1 MIKTTT
7 IESRRRHRH
16 RWFAVA
22 VLAMICAQAPLAFAA
37 QSVQDNLGS
46 VEYYQLHGSGTTNP
60 SKLIWLAMDKLE
72 EMAGSTLR
80 MTYRS
85 VGSGTGASDWAD
97 FTNAGDFA
105 STDYGLAAVTSP
117 TGAPFMQIPFQIGAV
132 SLFHNVPGVGTGVM
146 KLSACTVAKI
156 FTGAITNWNDAAIAT
171 DSGLSL
177 PSQTIKVI
185 WRSNGSS
192 STYGLKGYMYAGC
205 QAVYSTAPTP
215 SNGADPFT
223 GTHLYSTGVTGSDS
237 MRLAIGAN
245 EYSIGYIDAGHGHL
259 DNLSE
264 VSLKNANN
272 EWVVT
277 KEGNP
282 AGRLTA
288 NIPAV
293 VTSAVKATFPQSGSA
308 TDYAGDWSGVN
319 LFNKAGAG
327 VWPICAFT
335 YLHVRT
341 TYADTA
347 TEGVVR
353 AFVEYM
359 LSSTIQAKIT
369 EFYFYPLDSAFAAE
383 VKTAVSTT
391 LSAASPVWTW
401 VDPVP
406 TGSSYTVSGAM
417 GSTTF
422 SPKRQTYAE
431 YERGL
436 FKKNIAAL
444 EASVAA
450 LKTELAAKT
459 GNDDAADERT
469 LALAAV
475 SFVVAVI
482 AVIVGSIAIC
492 RGGRSSQVMRVVGM

>member
-1 MIKTTT
+1 
-7 IESRRRHRH
+7 
-16 RWFAVA
+16 
-22 VLAMICAQAPLAFAA
+22 
-37 QSVQDNLGS
+37 
-46 VEYYQLHGSGTTNP
+46 
-60 SKLIWLAMDKLE
+60 
-72 EMAGSTLR
+72 
-80 MTYRS
+80 
-85 VGSGTGASDWAD
+85 
-97 FTNAGDFA
+97 
-105 STDYGLAAVTSP
+105 
-117 TGAPFMQIPFQIGAV
+117 
-132 SLFHNVPGVGTGVM
+132 
-146 KLSACTVAKI
+146 
-156 FTGAITNWNDAAIAT
+156 
-171 DSGLSL
+171 
-177 PSQTIKVI
+177 
-185 WRSNGSS
+185 
-192 STYGLKGYMYAGC
+192 
-205 QAVYSTAPTP
+205 
-215 SNGADPFT
+215 
-223 GTHLYSTGVTGSDS
+223 

-277 KEGNP
+277 KEGDP

-293 VTSAVKATFPQSGSA
+293 VTSTVKATFPQNSGA
-308 TDYAGDWSGVN
+308 TNYAGDWSGVN

-341 TYADTA
+341 TYTDTA
-347 TEGVVR
+347 TTGVVR

-359 LSSTIQAKIT
+359 LSPAIQDKIT

-401 VDPVP
+401 VDPYILSYN
-406 TGSSYTVSGAM
+406 TGIAM
-417 GSTTF
+417 GYTTF

-469 LALAAV
+469 LALAAI

-482 AVIVGSIAIC
+482 AVIVGSIAMC
-492 RGGRSSQVMRVVGM
+492 RGSRSSQVMRVAGM

>member
-7 IESRRRHRH
+7 IESHRRHRH

-22 VLAMICAQAPLAFAA
+22 VLAMICAQAPLAFAD
-37 QSVQDNLGS
+37 QSLQENSGKVRHFH
-46 VEYYQLHGSGTTNP
+46 LHGSGTTNP

-85 VGSGTGASDWAD
+85 VGSGQGATDWASA
-97 FTNAGDFA
+97 NAGDFA
-105 STDYGLAAVTSP
+105 STDYGLAADSS
-117 TGAPFMQIPFQIGAV
+117 APFMQLPFQIGAV

-156 FTGAITNWNDAAIAT
+156 FTGAITNWNHADIAA
-171 DSGLSL
+171 DSGLTL

-185 WRSNGSS
+185 ARSNGSS
-192 STYGLKGYMYAGC
+192 STYGLRGYMKAAC
-205 QAVYSTAPTP
+205 PTV
-215 SNGADPFT
+215 FT
-223 GTHLYSTGVTGSDS
+223 GAVDATALTGNFVHTGVTGSDS
-237 MRLAIGAN
+237 MRLAIGSN

-272 EWVVT
+272 QWVVT
-277 KEGNP
+277 KEGDP

-288 NIPAV
+288 KIKEV
-293 VTSAVKATFPQSGSA
+293 GEGVTFPQVTGTST
-308 TDYAGDWSGVN
+308 TDWAGDWSAIN
-319 LFNKAGAG
+319 LYYKSGDKF
-327 VWPICAFT
+327 WPICAFT

-341 TYADTA
+341 TYTDTA
-347 TEGVVR
+347 TAGVVL

-359 LSSTIQAKIT
+359 LSSAIQDKIT
-369 EFYFYPLDSAFAAE
+369 DFYFYPLPGALAAAVRDAVTSHFTSAVAAPIWTFVDS
-383 VKTAVSTT
+383 
-391 LSAASPVWTW
+391 
-401 VDPVP
+401 
-406 TGSSYTVSGAM
+406 SGASAPATNVGM
-417 GSTTF
+417 GVHTF
-422 SPKRQTYAE
+422 SYKRQTYAD

-482 AVIVGSIAIC
+482 AVIVGSIAMC

>member
-37 QSVQDNLGS
+37 QSKQESSGNVQH
-46 VEYYQLHGSGTTNP
+46 YQLHGSGTTNP

-105 STDYGLAAVTSP
+105 STDYGLADDSS
-117 TGAPFMQIPFQIGAV
+117 APFMQLPFQIGAV

-156 FTGAITNWNDAAIAT
+156 FTGAITNWNHADIAA
-171 DSGLSL
+171 DSGLTL
-177 PSQTIKVI
+177 PSQNIKVI
-185 WRSNGSS
+185 ARSNGSS
-192 STYGLKGYMYAGC
+192 STYGLRGYMNAAC
-205 QAVYSTAPTP
+205 PTV
-215 SNGADPFT
+215 FT
-223 GTHLYSTGVTGSDS
+223 GAVDATALTGNFVHTGVTGSDS
-237 MRLAIGAN
+237 MRLAIGSN

-277 KEGNP
+277 KEGDP

-293 VTSAVKATFPQSGSA
+293 VTSTVKATFPQTVGGA
-308 TDYAGDWSGVN
+308 TNYAGDWSGVN

-341 TYADTA
+341 TYTDTD

-359 LSSTIQAKIT
+359 LSPAIQDKIT

-401 VDPVP
+401 VDPYILAYN
-406 TGSSYTVSGAM
+406 TGIAM
-417 GSTTF
+417 GYTTF

-469 LALAAV
+469 LALAAI

-482 AVIVGSIAIC
+482 AVIVGSIAMC
-492 RGGRSSQVMRVVGM
+492 RGGRSSQVMRV

>member
-1 MIKTTT
+1 M
-7 IESRRRHRH
+7 
-16 RWFAVA
+16 
-22 VLAMICAQAPLAFAA
+22 AMICAQAPLAFAD
-37 QSVQDNLGS
+37 QSQQENTGNVRHFHM
-46 VEYYQLHGSGTTNP
+46 HGSGTTNP

-85 VGSGTGASDWAD
+85 VGSGTGATDWASA
-97 FTNAGDFA
+97 NAGDFA
-105 STDYGLAAVTSP
+105 STDYGLAADSS
-117 TGAPFMQIPFQIGAV
+117 APFMQLPFQIGAV

-156 FTGAITNWNDAAIAT
+156 FTGAITNWNDAAIAA

-215 SNGADPFT
+215 SDGADPFS
-223 GTHLYSTGVTGSDS
+223 GNHLYSTGVTGSDS

-277 KEGNP
+277 KEGDP

-293 VTSAVKATFPQSGSA
+293 VTSTVKATFPQNSGA
-308 TDYAGDWSGVN
+308 TNYAGDWSGVN

-341 TYADTA
+341 TYTDTA
-347 TEGVVR
+347 TTGVVR

-359 LSSTIQAKIT
+359 LSPAIQDKIT

-401 VDPVP
+401 VDPYSGSYN
-406 TGSSYTVSGAM
+406 TGIAM
-417 GSTTF
+417 GYTTF

-482 AVIVGSIAIC
+482 AVIVGSIAMC
-492 RGGRSSQVMRVVGM
+492 RGGRSSQVMRVAGM

>member
-1 MIKTTT
+1 
-7 IESRRRHRH
+7 
-16 RWFAVA
+16 
-22 VLAMICAQAPLAFAA
+22 
-37 QSVQDNLGS
+37 
-46 VEYYQLHGSGTTNP
+46 
-60 SKLIWLAMDKLE
+60 
-72 EMAGSTLR
+72 
-80 MTYRS
+80 
-85 VGSGTGASDWAD
+85 
-97 FTNAGDFA
+97 
-105 STDYGLAAVTSP
+105 
-117 TGAPFMQIPFQIGAV
+117 
-132 SLFHNVPGVGTGVM
+132 
-146 KLSACTVAKI
+146 
-156 FTGAITNWNDAAIAT
+156 
-171 DSGLSL
+171 
-177 PSQTIKVI
+177 
-185 WRSNGSS
+185 
-192 STYGLKGYMYAGC
+192 
-205 QAVYSTAPTP
+205 
-215 SNGADPFT
+215 
-223 GTHLYSTGVTGSDS
+223 

-277 KEGNP
+277 KEGDP

-293 VTSAVKATFPQSGSA
+293 VTSTVKATFPQNSGA

-341 TYADTA
+341 TYTDTA
-347 TEGVVR
+347 TTGVVR

-359 LSSTIQAKIT
+359 LSPAIQDKIT
-369 EFYFYPLDSAFAAE
+369 EFYFYPLDSAFAAD

-417 GSTTF
+417 GYTTF

-469 LALAAV
+469 LALAAI

-482 AVIVGSIAIC
+482 AVIVGSIAMC

>member
-1 MIKTTT
+1 M
-7 IESRRRHRH
+7 
-16 RWFAVA
+16 
-22 VLAMICAQAPLAFAA
+22 AMICAQAPLAFAA
-37 QSVQDNLGS
+37 QSVQESSGN
-46 VEYYQLHGSGTTNP
+46 VQHYQLHGSGTTNP

-85 VGSGTGASDWAD
+85 VGSGQGATDWASA
-97 FTNAGDFA
+97 NAGDFA
-105 STDYGLAAVTSP
+105 STDYGLAADSS
-117 TGAPFMQIPFQIGAV
+117 APFMQLPFQIGAV

-156 FTGAITNWNDAAIAT
+156 FTGAITNWNHADIAA
-171 DSGLSL
+171 DSGLTL

-185 WRSNGSS
+185 ARSNGSS
-192 STYGLKGYMYAGC
+192 STYGLRGYMNAAC
-205 QAVYSTAPTP
+205 PTV
-215 SNGADPFT
+215 FT
-223 GTHLYSTGVTGSDS
+223 GAVDATALTGNFVHTGVTGSDS
-237 MRLAIGAN
+237 MRLAIGSN

-277 KEGNP
+277 KEGDP

-293 VTSAVKATFPQSGSA
+293 VTSTVKATFPQNSGA
-308 TDYAGDWSGVN
+308 TNYAGDWSGVN

-341 TYADTA
+341 TYSTTA
-347 TEGVVR
+347 TAGVVR

-359 LSSTIQAKIT
+359 LSSAIQDKIT
-369 EFYFYPLDSAFAAE
+369 DFYFYPLPGALAAAVRKAVTDHFTSAVAAPIWTFVDS
-383 VKTAVSTT
+383 
-391 LSAASPVWTW
+391 
-401 VDPVP
+401 
-406 TGSSYTVSGAM
+406 SGASAPATNVGM
-417 GSTTF
+417 GVHTF
-422 SPKRQTYAE
+422 SYKRQTYAD

-482 AVIVGSIAIC
+482 AVIVGSIAMC
-492 RGGRSSQVMRVVGM
+492 RGGRSSQVMRVAGM

>member
-1 MIKTTT
+1 
-7 IESRRRHRH
+7 
-16 RWFAVA
+16 
-22 VLAMICAQAPLAFAA
+22 MICAQAPLAFAD
-37 QSVQDNLGS
+37 QSLQENTGNVRHFH
-46 VEYYQLHGSGTTNP
+46 LHGSGTTNP

-85 VGSGTGASDWAD
+85 VGSGTGATDWASA
-97 FTNAGDFA
+97 NAGDFA
-105 STDYGLAAVTSP
+105 STDYGLADDSS
-117 TGAPFMQIPFQIGAV
+117 APFMQLPFQIGAV

-215 SNGADPFT
+215 SDGADPFS
-223 GTHLYSTGVTGSDS
+223 GNHLYSTGVTGSDS

-277 KEGNP
+277 KEGDP

-293 VTSAVKATFPQSGSA
+293 VTSTVKATFPQNSGA
-308 TDYAGDWSGVN
+308 TNYAGDWSGVN

-341 TYADTA
+341 TYTDTD
-347 TEGVVR
+347 TTGVVR

-359 LSSTIQAKIT
+359 LSPAIQDKIT

-401 VDPVP
+401 VDPYILAYN
-406 TGSSYTVSGAM
+406 TGIAM
-417 GSTTF
+417 GYTTF

-482 AVIVGSIAIC
+482 AVIVGSIAMC
-492 RGGRSSQVMRVVGM
+492 RGGRSSQVMRVAGM

>member
-1 MIKTTT
+1 M
-7 IESRRRHRH
+7 
-16 RWFAVA
+16 
-22 VLAMICAQAPLAFAA
+22 AMICAQAPLAFAA
-37 QSVQDNLGS
+37 QSVQENTGG
-46 VEYYQLHGSGTTNP
+46 VRHYQLHGSGTTNP

-117 TGAPFMQIPFQIGAV
+117 PGAPFMQLPFQIGAV

-156 FTGAITNWNDAAIAT
+156 FTGAITNWNDAAIAA
-171 DSGLSL
+171 DSGLTL

-185 WRSNGSS
+185 ARSNGSS
-192 STYGLKGYMYAGC
+192 STYGLRGYMNAAC
-205 QAVYSTAPTP
+205 PTV
-215 SNGADPFT
+215 FT
-223 GTHLYSTGVTGSDS
+223 GAVDATALTGTFVHTGVTGSDS

-277 KEGNP
+277 KEGDP

-293 VTSAVKATFPQSGSA
+293 VTSTVKATFPQSSGA

-341 TYADTA
+341 TYTDTA
-347 TEGVVR
+347 TTGVVR

-359 LSSTIQAKIT
+359 LSPAIQDKIT

-417 GSTTF
+417 GYTTF

-469 LALAAV
+469 LALAAI

-482 AVIVGSIAIC
+482 AVIVGSIAMC

>member
-1 MIKTTT
+1 
-7 IESRRRHRH
+7 
-16 RWFAVA
+16 
-22 VLAMICAQAPLAFAA
+22 MICAQAPLAFAA
-37 QSVQDNLGS
+37 QSVQENTGN
-46 VEYYQLHGSGTTNP
+46 VRHYQLHGSGTTNP

-105 STDYGLAAVTSP
+105 STDYGLAADSS
-117 TGAPFMQIPFQIGAV
+117 APFMQLPFQIGAV

-156 FTGAITNWNDAAIAT
+156 FTGAITNWNHADIAA
-171 DSGLSL
+171 DSGLTL

-185 WRSNGSS
+185 ARSNGSS
-192 STYGLKGYMYAGC
+192 STYGLRGYMNAAC
-205 QAVYSTAPTP
+205 PTV
-215 SNGADPFT
+215 FT
-223 GTHLYSTGVTGSDS
+223 GAVDATALTGNFVHTGVTGSDS
-237 MRLAIGAN
+237 MRLAIGSN

-277 KEGNP
+277 KEGDP

-293 VTSAVKATFPQSGSA
+293 VTSTVKATFPQNQLGA
-308 TDYAGDWSGVN
+308 TNYAGDWSGVN

-341 TYADTA
+341 TYTDTA
-347 TEGVVR
+347 TTGVVR

-359 LSSTIQAKIT
+359 LSPAIQDKIT

-401 VDPVP
+401 VDPYILAYN
-406 TGSSYTVSGAM
+406 TGIAM
-417 GSTTF
+417 GYTTF

-469 LALAAV
+469 LALAAI

-482 AVIVGSIAIC
+482 AVIVGSIAMC

>member
-1 MIKTTT
+1 
-7 IESRRRHRH
+7 
-16 RWFAVA
+16 
-22 VLAMICAQAPLAFAA
+22 
-37 QSVQDNLGS
+37 
-46 VEYYQLHGSGTTNP
+46 
-60 SKLIWLAMDKLE
+60 
-72 EMAGSTLR
+72 
-80 MTYRS
+80 
-85 VGSGTGASDWAD
+85 
-97 FTNAGDFA
+97 
-105 STDYGLAAVTSP
+105 
-117 TGAPFMQIPFQIGAV
+117 
-132 SLFHNVPGVGTGVM
+132 M

-215 SNGADPFT
+215 SDGADPFS
-223 GTHLYSTGVTGSDS
+223 GNHLYGTGVTGSDS

-277 KEGNP
+277 KEGDP

-293 VTSAVKATFPQSGSA
+293 VTSTVKATFPQNSGA
-308 TDYAGDWSGVN
+308 TNYAGDWSGVN

-341 TYADTA
+341 TYTDTA
-347 TEGVVR
+347 TTGVVR

-359 LSSTIQAKIT
+359 LSPAIQDKIT

-401 VDPVP
+401 VDPYILSYN
-406 TGSSYTVSGAM
+406 TGIAM
-417 GSTTF
+417 GYTTF

-469 LALAAV
+469 LALAAI

-482 AVIVGSIAIC
+482 AVIVGSIAMC
-492 RGGRSSQVMRVVGM
+492 RGGRSSQVMRV

>member
-1 MIKTTT
+1 MIETTT

-22 VLAMICAQAPLAFAA
+22 VLAMICARAPLAFAA
-37 QSVQDNLGS
+37 QSVQENSGQIRH
-46 VEYYQLHGSGTTNP
+46 YQLHGSGTTNP
-60 SKLIWLAMDKLE
+60 SKLIWLAMDRLE

-85 VGSGTGASDWAD
+85 VGSGTGATDWAD
-97 FTNAGDFA
+97 TTNAGDFA
-105 STDYGLAAVTSP
+105 STDYGLAPDAS
-117 TGAPFMQIPFQIGAV
+117 APFMQLPFQIGAV

-156 FTGAITNWNDAAIAT
+156 FTGAITSWDHADIAT

-177 PSQTIKVI
+177 PSQPIKVI
-185 WRSNGSS
+185 FRSNGSS
-192 STYGLKGYMYAGC
+192 STFGLKGYM
-205 QAVYSTAPTP
+205 
-215 SNGADPFT
+215 SNGCPTVYT
-223 GTHLYSTGVTGSDS
+223 GAVDSSSLTGFVAANGVTGSDS
-237 MRLAIGAN
+237 MRLKIGAN

-282 AGRLTA
+282 AGRITA
-288 NIPAV
+288 DIPAV
-293 VTSAVKATFPQSGSA
+293 VTSAVKATFPQSGGA
-308 TDYAGDWSGVN
+308 TNYAGDWSNVN

-327 VWPICAFT
+327 IWPICAFT

-341 TYADTA
+341 SYLDAA
-347 TEGVVR
+347 TTGVVR
-353 AFVEYM
+353 AFAEYM
-359 LSSTIQAKIT
+359 LSSTIQGKVS
-369 EFYFYPLDSAFAAE
+369 EFYFYPLDSAFASE

-391 LSAASPVWTW
+391 LGAASPVWKW

-406 TGSSYTVSGAM
+406 TGSYTVSDGM
-417 GSTTF
+417 GFNTF
-422 SPKRQTYAE
+422 SPKRQTYAD
-431 YERGL
+431 YEREL

-459 GNDDAADERT
+459 ASGNDDAADERT

-482 AVIVGSIAIC
+482 AVIIGSIAMC
-492 RGGRSSQVMRVVGM
+492 RGGRSSHGMRVVGM

>member
-1 MIKTTT
+1 
-7 IESRRRHRH
+7 
-16 RWFAVA
+16 
-22 VLAMICAQAPLAFAA
+22 
-37 QSVQDNLGS
+37 
-46 VEYYQLHGSGTTNP
+46 
-60 SKLIWLAMDKLE
+60 MDKLE

-85 VGSGTGASDWAD
+85 VGSGQGATDWASA
-97 FTNAGDFA
+97 NAGDFA
-105 STDYGLAAVTSP
+105 STDYGLAADSS
-117 TGAPFMQIPFQIGAV
+117 APFMQLPFQIGAV

-156 FTGAITNWNDAAIAT
+156 FTGAITNWNHADIAA
-171 DSGLSL
+171 DSGLTL

-185 WRSNGSS
+185 ARSNGSS
-192 STYGLKGYMYAGC
+192 STYGLRGYMNAAC
-205 QAVYSTAPTP
+205 PTV
-215 SNGADPFT
+215 FT
-223 GTHLYSTGVTGSDS
+223 GAVDATALTGNFVHTGVTGSDS

-277 KEGNP
+277 KEGDP

-293 VTSAVKATFPQSGSA
+293 VTSTVKATFPQNSGA
-308 TDYAGDWSGVN
+308 TNYAGDWSGVN

-341 TYADTA
+341 TYTDTA
-347 TEGVVR
+347 TTGVVR

-359 LSSTIQAKIT
+359 LSPAIQDKIT

-401 VDPVP
+401 VDPYILSYN
-406 TGSSYTVSGAM
+406 TGIAM
-417 GSTTF
+417 GYTTF

-482 AVIVGSIAIC
+482 AVIVGSIAMC
-492 RGGRSSQVMRVVGM
+492 RGGRSSQVMRV

>member
-1 MIKTTT
+1 M
-7 IESRRRHRH
+7 
-16 RWFAVA
+16 
-22 VLAMICAQAPLAFAA
+22 AMICAQAPLAFAA
-37 QSVQDNLGS
+37 QSAQENSGNVRH
-46 VEYYQLHGSGTTNP
+46 YQLHGSGTTNP

-105 STDYGLAAVTSP
+105 STDYGLADDSS
-117 TGAPFMQIPFQIGAV
+117 APFMQLPFQIGAV

-156 FTGAITNWNDAAIAT
+156 FTGAITNWNHADIAA
-171 DSGLSL
+171 DSGLTL

-185 WRSNGSS
+185 ARSNGSS

-215 SNGADPFT
+215 SDGADPFS
-223 GTHLYSTGVTGSDS
+223 GNHLYSTGVTGSDS

-277 KEGNP
+277 KEGDP

-293 VTSAVKATFPQSGSA
+293 VTSTVKATFPQNSGA
-308 TDYAGDWSGVN
+308 TNYAGDWSGVN

-341 TYADTA
+341 TYTDTA
-347 TEGVVR
+347 TTGVVR

-359 LSSTIQAKIT
+359 LSPAIQDKIT

-401 VDPVP
+401 VDPYILAYN
-406 TGSSYTVSGAM
+406 TGIAM
-417 GSTTF
+417 GYTTF

-482 AVIVGSIAIC
+482 AVIVGSIAMC
-492 RGGRSSQVMRVVGM
+492 RGGRSSQVMRVAGM

>member
-7 IESRRRHRH
+7 NESRRRHRH

-37 QSVQDNLGS
+37 QSQQENSGYVRHFH
-46 VEYYQLHGSGTTNP
+46 LHGSGTTNP

-85 VGSGTGASDWAD
+85 VGSGTGASDWASA
-97 FTNAGDFA
+97 NAGDFA
-105 STDYGLAAVTSP
+105 STDYGLADDSS
-117 TGAPFMQIPFQIGAV
+117 APFMQIPFQIGAV

-205 QAVYSTAPTP
+205 QAVYSTAPDP
-215 SNGADPFT
+215 SNGADPFS
-223 GTHLYSTGVTGSDS
+223 GNHLYSTGVTGSDS

-277 KEGNP
+277 KEGDP

-288 NIPAV
+288 KIKEV
-293 VTSAVKATFPQSGSA
+293 GEGVTFPQVTGTST
-308 TDYAGDWSGVN
+308 TDWAGDWSGIN
-319 LFNKAGAG
+319 LYYKSGDKF
-327 VWPICAFT
+327 WPICAFT

-341 TYADTA
+341 TYTDTA
-347 TEGVVR
+347 TTGVVR

-359 LSSTIQAKIT
+359 LSPAIQDKIT

-383 VKTAVSTT
+383 VTTAVSTT

-406 TGSSYTVSGAM
+406 TGDSYTVSGAM

-422 SPKRQTYAE
+422 SHKRQTYAD

-469 LALAAV
+469 LALAAI

-482 AVIVGSIAIC
+482 AVIVGSIAMC

>member
-1 MIKTTT
+1 
-7 IESRRRHRH
+7 
-16 RWFAVA
+16 
-22 VLAMICAQAPLAFAA
+22 
-37 QSVQDNLGS
+37 
-46 VEYYQLHGSGTTNP
+46 
-60 SKLIWLAMDKLE
+60 
-72 EMAGSTLR
+72 
-80 MTYRS
+80 
-85 VGSGTGASDWAD
+85 
-97 FTNAGDFA
+97 
-105 STDYGLAAVTSP
+105 
-117 TGAPFMQIPFQIGAV
+117 
-132 SLFHNVPGVGTGVM
+132 
-146 KLSACTVAKI
+146 
-156 FTGAITNWNDAAIAT
+156 
-171 DSGLSL
+171 
-177 PSQTIKVI
+177 
-185 WRSNGSS
+185 
-192 STYGLKGYMYAGC
+192 
-205 QAVYSTAPTP
+205 
-215 SNGADPFT
+215 
-223 GTHLYSTGVTGSDS
+223 

-277 KEGNP
+277 KEGDP

-293 VTSAVKATFPQSGSA
+293 VTSTVKATFPQNSGA
-308 TDYAGDWSGVN
+308 TNYAGDWSGVN

-341 TYADTA
+341 TYTDTA
-347 TEGVVR
+347 TTGVVR

-359 LSSTIQAKIT
+359 LSSAIQDKIT
-369 EFYFYPLDSAFAAE
+369 DFYFYPLPGALAAAVRNAVTDHFTSAVAAPIWTFVDS
-383 VKTAVSTT
+383 
-391 LSAASPVWTW
+391 
-401 VDPVP
+401 
-406 TGSSYTVSGAM
+406 SGASAPATNVGM
-417 GSTTF
+417 GVHTF
-422 SPKRQTYAE
+422 SYKRQTYAD

-469 LALAAV
+469 LALAAI

-482 AVIVGSIAIC
+482 AVIVGSIAMC
-492 RGGRSSQVMRVVGM
+492 RGGRSSQVMRV

>member
-1 MIKTTT
+1 MIKTATN
-7 IESRRRHRH
+7 ESRRRHRH

-37 QSVQDNLGS
+37 QSQQEDTGYVQH
-46 VEYYQLHGSGTTNP
+46 YQLHGSGTTNP

-85 VGSGTGASDWAD
+85 VGSGTGASDWASA
-97 FTNAGDFA
+97 NAGDFA
-105 STDYGLAAVTSP
+105 STDYGLAAVDGP
-117 TGAPFMQIPFQIGAV
+117 AGAPFMQIPFQIGAV

-205 QAVYSTAPTP
+205 QAVYSTAPDP
-215 SNGADPFT
+215 SNGADPFS
-223 GTHLYSTGVTGSDS
+223 GNHLYSTGVTGSDS

-293 VTSAVKATFPQSGSA
+293 VTSTVTATFPQNSGA
-308 TDYAGDWSGVN
+308 TNYTGDWSGVN

-335 YLHVRT
+335 YLHVRA
-341 TYADTA
+341 TYTDTA
-347 TEGVVR
+347 TTGVVR

-359 LSSTIQAKIT
+359 LSPAIQDKIT
-369 EFYFYPLDSAFAAE
+369 EFYFYPLDPAFAAE

-406 TGSSYTVSGAM
+406 TGDSYTVSGAM

-422 SPKRQTYAE
+422 SHKRQTYAD

-469 LALAAV
+469 LALAAI

-482 AVIVGSIAIC
+482 AVIVGSIAMC

>member
-37 QSVQDNLGS
+37 QSKQENSGPVRH
-46 VEYYQLHGSGTTNP
+46 YQLHGSGTTNP

-105 STDYGLAAVTSP
+105 STDYGLADDSS
-117 TGAPFMQIPFQIGAV
+117 APFMQLPFQIGAV

-156 FTGAITNWNDAAIAT
+156 FTGAITNWNHADIAA
-171 DSGLSL
+171 DSGLTL

-185 WRSNGSS
+185 ARSNGSS
-192 STYGLKGYMYAGC
+192 STYGLRGYMNAAC
-205 QAVYSTAPTP
+205 PTV
-215 SNGADPFT
+215 FT
-223 GTHLYSTGVTGSDS
+223 GAVDATALTGNFVHTGVTGSDS
-237 MRLAIGAN
+237 MRLAIGSN

-272 EWVVT
+272 QWVVT
-277 KEGNP
+277 KEGDP

-288 NIPAV
+288 KIKEV
-293 VTSAVKATFPQSGSA
+293 GEGVTFPQVTGTST
-308 TDYAGDWSGVN
+308 TDWAGDWSGIN
-319 LFNKAGAG
+319 LYYKSGDKF
-327 VWPICAFT
+327 WPICAFT

-341 TYADTA
+341 TYTDTA
-347 TEGVVR
+347 TTGVVR

-359 LSSTIQAKIT
+359 LSPAIQDKIT

-401 VDPVP
+401 VDPYILSYN
-406 TGSSYTVSGAM
+406 TGIAM
-417 GSTTF
+417 GYTTF

-482 AVIVGSIAIC
+482 AVIVGSIAMC
-492 RGGRSSQVMRVVGM
+492 RGGRSSQVMRV

>member
-1 MIKTTT
+1 
-7 IESRRRHRH
+7 
-16 RWFAVA
+16 
-22 VLAMICAQAPLAFAA
+22 
-37 QSVQDNLGS
+37 
-46 VEYYQLHGSGTTNP
+46 
-60 SKLIWLAMDKLE
+60 
-72 EMAGSTLR
+72 

-85 VGSGTGASDWAD
+85 VGSGTGASDWASA
-97 FTNAGDFA
+97 NAGDFA
-105 STDYGLAAVTSP
+105 STDYGLAADSS
-117 TGAPFMQIPFQIGAV
+117 APFMQLPFQIGAV

-156 FTGAITNWNDAAIAT
+156 FTGAITNWNHADIAA
-171 DSGLSL
+171 DSGLTL

-185 WRSNGSS
+185 ARSNGSS

-215 SNGADPFT
+215 SDGADPFS
-223 GTHLYSTGVTGSDS
+223 GNHLYSTGVTGSDS

-277 KEGNP
+277 KEGDP

-293 VTSAVKATFPQSGSA
+293 VTSTVKATFPQNSGA
-308 TDYAGDWSGVN
+308 TNYAGDWSGVN

-341 TYADTA
+341 TYTDTA
-347 TEGVVR
+347 TTGVVR

-359 LSSTIQAKIT
+359 LSPAIQDKIT

-401 VDPVP
+401 VDPYILSYN
-406 TGSSYTVSGAM
+406 TGIAM
-417 GSTTF
+417 GYTTF

-482 AVIVGSIAIC
+482 AVIVGSIAMC
-492 RGGRSSQVMRVVGM
+492 RGGRSSQVMRV

>member
-1 MIKTTT
+1 M
-7 IESRRRHRH
+7 
-16 RWFAVA
+16 
-22 VLAMICAQAPLAFAA
+22 AMICAQAPLAFAD
-37 QSVQDNLGS
+37 QSQQENSGNVRHFH
-46 VEYYQLHGSGTTNP
+46 LHGSGTTNP

-97 FTNAGDFA
+97 STNAGDFA
-105 STDYGLAAVTSP
+105 STDYGLADDSS
-117 TGAPFMQIPFQIGAV
+117 APFMQIPFQIGAV

-156 FTGAITNWNDAAIAT
+156 FTGAITNWNDAAIAA
-171 DSGLSL
+171 DSGLTL

-185 WRSNGSS
+185 YRSNGSS

-215 SNGADPFT
+215 SNGADPFSYNY
-223 GTHLYSTGVTGSDS
+223 LYSTGVTGSDS

-293 VTSAVKATFPQSGSA
+293 VTSTVTATFPQNSGA
-308 TDYAGDWSGVN
+308 TNYTGDWSGVN

-335 YLHVRT
+335 YLHVRA
-341 TYADTA
+341 TYTDTA
-347 TEGVVR
+347 TTGVVR

-359 LSSTIQAKIT
+359 LSPAIQDKIT
-369 EFYFYPLDSAFAAE
+369 EFYFYPLDPAFAAE

-417 GSTTF
+417 GFTTF

-482 AVIVGSIAIC
+482 AVIVGSIAMC

>member
-37 QSVQDNLGS
+37 QSVQDNLGG

-97 FTNAGDFA
+97 DTNAGDFA
-105 STDYGLAAVTSP
+105 STDYGLAANPS
-117 TGAPFMQIPFQIGAV
+117 APFMQIPFQIGAV

>member
-1 MIKTTT
+1 M
-7 IESRRRHRH
+7 
-16 RWFAVA
+16 
-22 VLAMICAQAPLAFAA
+22 AMICAQAPLAFAA
-37 QSVQDNLGS
+37 QSVQENTGG
-46 VEYYQLHGSGTTNP
+46 VRHYQLHGSGTTNP

-97 FTNAGDFA
+97 SANAGDFA
-105 STDYGLAAVTSP
+105 STDYGLAADSS
-117 TGAPFMQIPFQIGAV
+117 APFMQLPFQIGAV

-192 STYGLKGYMYAGC
+192 STYGLKGYMNAAC
-205 QAVYSTAPTP
+205 PTVYSTAPTP
-215 SNGADPFT
+215 SDGADPFS
-223 GTHLYSTGVTGSDS
+223 GSHLYSTGVTGSDS

-277 KEGNP
+277 KEGDP

-293 VTSAVKATFPQSGSA
+293 VTSTVKDTFPQLSGA

-341 TYADTA
+341 AYSDTA
-347 TEGVVR
+347 TTGVVR

-359 LSSTIQAKIT
+359 LSPAIQDKIT

-406 TGSSYTVSGAM
+406 TGSSYTVSAAM
-417 GSTTF
+417 GYTTF

-469 LALAAV
+469 LALAAI

-482 AVIVGSIAIC
+482 AVIVGSIAMC

>member
-1 MIKTTT
+1 M
-7 IESRRRHRH
+7 
-16 RWFAVA
+16 
-22 VLAMICAQAPLAFAA
+22 AMICSQAPLAFAA
-37 QSVQDNLGS
+37 QSQQETSGPVRHFHM
-46 VEYYQLHGSGTTNP
+46 HGSGTTNP

-85 VGSGTGASDWAD
+85 VGSGQGATDWASA
-97 FTNAGDFA
+97 NAGDFA
-105 STDYGLAAVTSP
+105 STDYGLAADSS
-117 TGAPFMQIPFQIGAV
+117 APFMQLPFQIGAV

-215 SNGADPFT
+215 SDGADPFS
-223 GTHLYSTGVTGSDS
+223 GNHLYSTGVTGSDS

-277 KEGNP
+277 KEGDP

-293 VTSAVKATFPQSGSA
+293 VTSTVKATFPQNSGA
-308 TDYAGDWSGVN
+308 TNYAGDWSGVN

-341 TYADTA
+341 TYTDTE

-359 LSSTIQAKIT
+359 LSPAIQDKIT

-383 VKTAVSTT
+383 VKDAVSNT

-401 VDPVP
+401 VDPYILSYN
-406 TGSSYTVSGAM
+406 TGIAM
-417 GSTTF
+417 GYTTF

-482 AVIVGSIAIC
+482 AVIVGSIAMC
-492 RGGRSSQVMRVVGM
+492 RGGRSSQVMRVAGM

>member
-1 MIKTTT
+1 M
-7 IESRRRHRH
+7 
-16 RWFAVA
+16 
-22 VLAMICAQAPLAFAA
+22 AMICAQAPLAFAA
-37 QSVQDNLGS
+37 QSKQESSGNVQH
-46 VEYYQLHGSGTTNP
+46 YQLHGSGTTNP

-105 STDYGLAAVTSP
+105 STDYGLADDPS
-117 TGAPFMQIPFQIGAV
+117 APFMQLPFQIGAV

-215 SNGADPFT
+215 SDGADPFS
-223 GTHLYSTGVTGSDS
+223 GNHLYSTGVTGSDS

-277 KEGNP
+277 KEGDP

-293 VTSAVKATFPQSGSA
+293 VTSTVKATFPQNSGA
-308 TDYAGDWSGVN
+308 TNYAGDWSGVN

-341 TYADTA
+341 TYTDTA
-347 TEGVVR
+347 TTGVVR

-359 LSSTIQAKIT
+359 LSPAIQDKIT

-401 VDPVP
+401 VDPYILSYN
-406 TGSSYTVSGAM
+406 TGIAM
-417 GSTTF
+417 GYTTF

-482 AVIVGSIAIC
+482 AVIVGSIAMC
-492 RGGRSSQVMRVVGM
+492 RGGRSSQVMRVAGM

>member
-1 MIKTTT
+1 
-7 IESRRRHRH
+7 
-16 RWFAVA
+16 
-22 VLAMICAQAPLAFAA
+22 MICAQAPLAFAD
-37 QSVQDNLGS
+37 QSQQENTGNVRHFHM
-46 VEYYQLHGSGTTNP
+46 HGSGTTNP

-85 VGSGTGASDWAD
+85 VGSGQGATDWASA
-97 FTNAGDFA
+97 NAGDFA
-105 STDYGLAAVTSP
+105 STDYGLAADSS
-117 TGAPFMQIPFQIGAV
+117 APFMQLPFQIGAV

-156 FTGAITNWNDAAIAT
+156 FTGAITNWNHADIAA
-171 DSGLSL
+171 DSGLTL

-185 WRSNGSS
+185 ARSNGSS
-192 STYGLKGYMYAGC
+192 STYGLRGYMNAAC
-205 QAVYSTAPTP
+205 PTV
-215 SNGADPFT
+215 FT
-223 GTHLYSTGVTGSDS
+223 GAVDATALTGNFVHTGVTGSDS

-277 KEGNP
+277 KEGDP

-293 VTSAVKATFPQSGSA
+293 VTSTVKATFPQNSGA
-308 TDYAGDWSGVN
+308 TNYAGDWSGVN

-341 TYADTA
+341 TYTDTE

-359 LSSTIQAKIT
+359 LSPDIQDKIT

-401 VDPVP
+401 VDPYSGSYN
-406 TGSSYTVSGAM
+406 TGIAM
-417 GSTTF
+417 GYTTF

-431 YERGL
+431 YERGR
-436 FKKNIAAL
+436 FKKNTAAL
-444 EASVAA
+444 EASAAA

-482 AVIVGSIAIC
+482 AVIVGSIAMR
-492 RGGRSSQVMRVVGM
+492 RGGRSSQVMRV

>member
-1 MIKTTT
+1 M
-7 IESRRRHRH
+7 
-16 RWFAVA
+16 
-22 VLAMICAQAPLAFAA
+22 AMICAQAPLAFAA
-37 QSVQDNLGS
+37 QSQQENSGNVRHFH
-46 VEYYQLHGSGTTNP
+46 LHGSGTTNP

-85 VGSGTGASDWAD
+85 VGSGTGATDWASA
-97 FTNAGDFA
+97 NAGDFA
-105 STDYGLAAVTSP
+105 STDYGLAADSS
-117 TGAPFMQIPFQIGAV
+117 APFMQLPFQIGAV

-156 FTGAITNWNDAAIAT
+156 FTGAITNWNDAAIAA

-215 SNGADPFT
+215 SDGADPFS
-223 GTHLYSTGVTGSDS
+223 GNHLYSTGVTGSDS

-277 KEGNP
+277 KEGDP

-293 VTSAVKATFPQSGSA
+293 VTSTVKATFPQNSGA
-308 TDYAGDWSGVN
+308 TNYAGDWSGVN

-341 TYADTA
+341 TYTDTA
-347 TEGVVR
+347 TTGVVR

-359 LSSTIQAKIT
+359 LSPAIQDKIT

-401 VDPVP
+401 VDPYILAYN
-406 TGSSYTVSGAM
+406 TGIAM

-482 AVIVGSIAIC
+482 AVIVGSIAMC
-492 RGGRSSQVMRVVGM
+492 RGGRSSQVMRVAGM

>member
-1 MIKTTT
+1 MIKTATN
-7 IESRRRHRH
+7 ESRRRHRH

-37 QSVQDNLGS
+37 QSQQEDTGYVQH
-46 VEYYQLHGSGTTNP
+46 YQLHGSGTTNP

-105 STDYGLAAVTSP
+105 STDYGLADDSS
-117 TGAPFMQIPFQIGAV
+117 APFMQIPFQIGAV

-205 QAVYSTAPTP
+205 QAVYSTAPDP
-215 SNGADPFT
+215 SNGADPFS
-223 GTHLYSTGVTGSDS
+223 GNHLYSTGVTGSDS

-293 VTSAVKATFPQSGSA
+293 VTSTVKATFPQSSSGA
-308 TDYAGDWSGVN
+308 TNYAGDWSGVN

-341 TYADTA
+341 TYTKTA
-347 TEGVVR
+347 TTGVVR

-359 LSSTIQAKIT
+359 LSPAIQDKIT
-369 EFYFYPLDSAFAAE
+369 EFYFYPLDPAFAAE

-391 LSAASPVWTW
+391 LSAAAPVWTW

-417 GSTTF
+417 GVHTF

-469 LALAAV
+469 LALAAI

-482 AVIVGSIAIC
+482 AVIVGSIAMC

>member
-1 MIKTTT
+1 MIKTAT

-37 QSVQDNLGS
+37 QSKQENSGPVRH
-46 VEYYQLHGSGTTNP
+46 YQLHGSGTTNP

-85 VGSGTGASDWAD
+85 VGSGTGATDWASA
-97 FTNAGDFA
+97 NAGDFA
-105 STDYGLAAVTSP
+105 STDYGLAADSS
-117 TGAPFMQIPFQIGAV
+117 APFMQLPFQIGAV

-156 FTGAITNWNDAAIAT
+156 FTGAITNWNDAAIAA

-192 STYGLKGYMYAGC
+192 STYGLKGYMNAGC

-215 SNGADPFT
+215 SDGADPFS
-223 GTHLYSTGVTGSDS
+223 GNHLYSTGVTGSDS

-277 KEGNP
+277 KEGDP

-293 VTSAVKATFPQSGSA
+293 VTSTVKATFPQNSGA
-308 TDYAGDWSGVN
+308 TNYAGDWSGVN

-341 TYADTA
+341 TYTDTA
-347 TEGVVR
+347 TTGVVR

-359 LSSTIQAKIT
+359 LSPAIQDKIT

-401 VDPVP
+401 VDPYILSYN
-406 TGSSYTVSGAM
+406 TGIAM
-417 GSTTF
+417 GYTTF

-482 AVIVGSIAIC
+482 AVIVGSIAMC
-492 RGGRSSQVMRVVGM
+492 RGGRSSQVMRVAGM

>member
-1 MIKTTT
+1 MIKTAT

-37 QSVQDNLGS
+37 QSQQENAGAIRH
-46 VEYYQLHGSGTTNP
+46 YQLHGSGTTNP

-97 FTNAGDFA
+97 SANAGDFA
-105 STDYGLAAVTSP
+105 STDYGLAADSS
-117 TGAPFMQIPFQIGAV
+117 APFMQLPFQIGAV

-192 STYGLKGYMYAGC
+192 STYGLKGYMNAAC
-205 QAVYSTAPTP
+205 PTVYSTAPTP
-215 SNGADPFT
+215 SDGADPFS
-223 GTHLYSTGVTGSDS
+223 GSHLYSTGVTGSDS

-277 KEGNP
+277 KEGDP

-293 VTSAVKATFPQSGSA
+293 VTSTVKDTFPQLSGA

-341 TYADTA
+341 TYTDTA
-347 TEGVVR
+347 TTGVVR

-359 LSSTIQAKIT
+359 LSPAIQDKIT

-417 GSTTF
+417 GYTTF

-469 LALAAV
+469 LALAAI

-482 AVIVGSIAIC
+482 AVIVGSIAMC

>member
-37 QSVQDNLGS
+37 QSVQENTGN
-46 VEYYQLHGSGTTNP
+46 VRHYQLHGSGTTNP

-85 VGSGTGASDWAD
+85 VGSGTGATDWASA
-97 FTNAGDFA
+97 NAGDFA
-105 STDYGLAAVTSP
+105 STDYGLAADSS
-117 TGAPFMQIPFQIGAV
+117 APFMQLPFQIGAV

-156 FTGAITNWNDAAIAT
+156 FTGAITNWNHADIAA
-171 DSGLSL
+171 DSGLTL

-185 WRSNGSS
+185 ARSNGSS
-192 STYGLKGYMYAGC
+192 STYGLRGYMNAAC
-205 QAVYSTAPTP
+205 PTV
-215 SNGADPFT
+215 FT
-223 GTHLYSTGVTGSDS
+223 GAVDATALTGNFVHTGVTGSDS
-237 MRLAIGAN
+237 MRLAIGSN

-272 EWVVT
+272 QWVVT
-277 KEGNP
+277 KEGDP

-288 NIPAV
+288 KIKEV
-293 VTSAVKATFPQSGSA
+293 GEGVTFPQVTGTLN
-308 TDYAGDWSGVN
+308 TDWSGDWSGIN
-319 LFNKAGAG
+319 LYYKSGDKF
-327 VWPICAFT
+327 WPICAFT

-341 TYADTA
+341 TYAETA
-347 TEGVVR
+347 TAGVVR

-359 LSSTIQAKIT
+359 LSSAIQDKIT
-369 EFYFYPLDSAFAAE
+369 DFYFYPLPGALAAAVRNAVTDHFTSAVAAPIWTFVDS
-383 VKTAVSTT
+383 
-391 LSAASPVWTW
+391 
-401 VDPVP
+401 
-406 TGSSYTVSGAM
+406 SGASAPATNVGM
-417 GSTTF
+417 GVHTF
-422 SPKRQTYAE
+422 SYKRQTYAD

-469 LALAAV
+469 LALAAI

-482 AVIVGSIAIC
+482 AVIVGSIAMC
-492 RGGRSSQVMRVVGM
+492 RGGRSSQVMRV

>member
-22 VLAMICAQAPLAFAA
+22 VLAMICAQAPLAFAD
-37 QSVQDNLGS
+37 QSQQENTGNVRHFHM
-46 VEYYQLHGSGTTNP
+46 HGSGTTNP

-105 STDYGLAAVTSP
+105 STDYGLAADSS
-117 TGAPFMQIPFQIGAV
+117 APFMQLPFQIGAV

-156 FTGAITNWNDAAIAT
+156 FTGAITNWNHADIAA
-171 DSGLSL
+171 DSGLTL

-185 WRSNGSS
+185 ARSNGSS
-192 STYGLKGYMYAGC
+192 STYGLRGYMNAAC
-205 QAVYSTAPTP
+205 PTV
-215 SNGADPFT
+215 FT
-223 GTHLYSTGVTGSDS
+223 GAVDATALTGNFVHTGVTGSDS
-237 MRLAIGAN
+237 MRLAIGSN

-277 KEGNP
+277 KEGDP

-293 VTSAVKATFPQSGSA
+293 VTSTVKATFPQNSGA
-308 TDYAGDWSGVN
+308 TNYAGDWSGVN

-341 TYADTA
+341 TYTDTA
-347 TEGVVR
+347 TTGVVR

-359 LSSTIQAKIT
+359 LSPAIQDKIT

-401 VDPVP
+401 VDPYILSYN
-406 TGSSYTVSGAM
+406 TGIAM
-417 GSTTF
+417 GYTTF

-482 AVIVGSIAIC
+482 AVIVGSIAMC
-492 RGGRSSQVMRVVGM
+492 RGGRSSQVMRVAGM

>member
-1 MIKTTT
+1 M
-7 IESRRRHRH
+7 
-16 RWFAVA
+16 
-22 VLAMICAQAPLAFAA
+22 AMICAQAPLAFAA
-37 QSVQDNLGS
+37 QSVQESSGN
-46 VEYYQLHGSGTTNP
+46 VQHYQLHGSGTTNP

-85 VGSGTGASDWAD
+85 VGSGTGATDWASA
-97 FTNAGDFA
+97 NAGDFA
-105 STDYGLAAVTSP
+105 STDYGLAADSS
-117 TGAPFMQIPFQIGAV
+117 APFMQLPFQIGAV

-215 SNGADPFT
+215 SDGADPFS
-223 GTHLYSTGVTGSDS
+223 GNHLYSTGVTGSDS

-272 EWVVT
+272 QWVVT
-277 KEGNP
+277 KEGDP

-288 NIPAV
+288 KIKEV
-293 VTSAVKATFPQSGSA
+293 GEGVTFPQVTGTLN
-308 TDYAGDWSGVN
+308 TDWAGDWSGIN
-319 LFNKAGAG
+319 LYYKSGDKF
-327 VWPICAFT
+327 WPICAFT

-341 TYADTA
+341 TYAETA
-347 TEGVVR
+347 TAGVVR

-359 LSSTIQAKIT
+359 LSSAIQVKIT
-369 EFYFYPLDSAFAAE
+369 DFYFYPLDSAFAAE

-401 VDPVP
+401 VDPYILAYN
-406 TGSSYTVSGAM
+406 TGIAM

-482 AVIVGSIAIC
+482 AVIVGSIAMC
-492 RGGRSSQVMRVVGM
+492 RGGRSSQVMRV

>member
-1 MIKTTT
+1 
-7 IESRRRHRH
+7 
-16 RWFAVA
+16 
-22 VLAMICAQAPLAFAA
+22 
-37 QSVQDNLGS
+37 
-46 VEYYQLHGSGTTNP
+46 
-60 SKLIWLAMDKLE
+60 
-72 EMAGSTLR
+72 
-80 MTYRS
+80 
-85 VGSGTGASDWAD
+85 
-97 FTNAGDFA
+97 
-105 STDYGLAAVTSP
+105 
-117 TGAPFMQIPFQIGAV
+117 
-132 SLFHNVPGVGTGVM
+132 M

-215 SNGADPFT
+215 SDGADPFS
-223 GTHLYSTGVTGSDS
+223 GNHLYSTGVTGSDS

-277 KEGNP
+277 KEGDP

-293 VTSAVKATFPQSGSA
+293 VTSTVKATFPQNSGA
-308 TDYAGDWSGVN
+308 TNYAGDWSGVN

-341 TYADTA
+341 TYTDTA
-347 TEGVVR
+347 TTGVVR

-359 LSSTIQAKIT
+359 LSPAIQDKIT

-383 VKTAVSTT
+383 VKDAVSNT

-401 VDPVP
+401 VDPYILSYN
-406 TGSSYTVSGAM
+406 TGIAM
-417 GSTTF
+417 GYTTF

-482 AVIVGSIAIC
+482 AVIVGSIAMC